1 MGKRHVEAW
10 MDSVRLADLGPIL
23 IDNVE
28 ESEPDQDITY
38 GDRPSRGGRD
48 ILKSKRISPK
58 IIISA
63 KIHEL
68 YDLDKRAYT
77 AQAIA
82 KWAEGSILELS
93 YRPGQRIRVSKT
105 KTPALGNVRDFN
117 HIIQIELEADE
128 FPYWEDKN
136 KNEVTG
142 SGSTGSTSLLI
153 AGTAKE
159 IPVEVSFT
167 PTGGALTG
175 MTVTA
180 ACGGVTRSIQ
190 LTSLSVAQN
199 SAVVFGRDS
208 HDRLTIKNGSTSL
221 MSKRTQGSADDLI
234 LPAGVAT
241 VSWSANV
248 TGSAKF
254 SARGRWL

>member
-1 MGKRHVEAW
+1 MRWLDGIT
-10 MDSVRLADLGPIL
+10 DSMA
-23 IDNVE
+23 
-28 ESEPDQDITY
+28 
-38 GDRPSRGGRD
+38 
-48 ILKSKRISPK
+48 
-58 IIISA
+58 
-63 KIHEL
+63 
-68 YDLDKRAYT
+68 
-77 AQAIA
+77 
-82 KWAEGSILELS
+82 
-93 YRPGQRIRVSKT
+93 
-105 KTPALGNVRDFN
+105 PALGNIRDFN
-117 HIIQIELEADE
+117 SLIRIELEANDV
-128 FPYWEDKN
+128 PYWEEKTKN
-136 KNEVTG
+136 TATGTG
-142 SGSTGSTSLLI
+142 SSGSTSLML

-175 MTVTA
+175 LTVTA

-190 LTSLSVAQN
+190 LSGLSVAQN

-221 MSKRTQGSADDLI
+221 MSKRTQASADDLI

-248 TGSAKF
+248 AGTAEF